1 MGRRDRSDARVRI
14 PTGTGLNLKVLM
26 VGTMMKNQSFQMQ
39 TELKEINKVDFNH
52 INPTMKEEEIK
63 GLKLKLISQQLA
75 QKIKVT

>member
-39 TELKEINKVDFNH
+39 TELKEINKVDFS
-52 INPTMKEEEIK
+52 INPPMKEEEI
-63 GLKLKLISQQLA
+63 
-75 QKIKVT
+75 